1 VTEPIRT
8 CVGCRRRADKS
19 TLIRIVQAGAD
30 LVVDVRQREPG
41 RGAYL
46 HPETGC
52 LEQAIKKRALGRALR
67 SDGIGPDQTAALRVT
82 FEAIPSVP

>member
-1 VTEPIRT
+1 MTEPIRT

-30 LVVDVRQREPG
+30 LVFDVRQREPG

-46 HPETGC
+46 HPEINC

-67 SDGIGPDQTAALRVT
+67 SDGIGPDQTAALRT
-82 FEAIPSVP
+82 ALDALGAVP